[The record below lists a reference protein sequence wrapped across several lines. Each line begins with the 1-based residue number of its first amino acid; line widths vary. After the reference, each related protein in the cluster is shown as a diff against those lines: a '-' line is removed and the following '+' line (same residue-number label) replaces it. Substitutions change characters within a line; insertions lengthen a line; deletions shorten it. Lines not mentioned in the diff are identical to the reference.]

1 MIGKIIGGLIGM
13 YLLRSGWGML
23 IGMLLG
29 HMLYDAPRKARR
41 PAPHQAS
48 SFIAPLFAFA
58 GALAKSDGRVS
69 EREIAAAEALM
80 TRLQLDQEQRREA
93 ISAFNRGKEPGFPS
107 SAAIA
112 ELRAWCRGRR
122 DLAWLQLDLLLD
134 LVFADGPLP
143 PGKRQLLLR
152 LCAALGVSQ
161 RELGALAAMKGHVFD
176 DGVRGQQRP
185 SGGYSGRQQRST
197 RPGPAAGHDPYQVL
211 GVGRDS
217 SDRDIKTAWRR
228 LMSQHHPDKLGNV
241 PETLKQRAGERA
253 REINAAYEQIK
264 SARGFT

>member
-1 MIGKIIGGLIGM
+1 MIGKLIGGFIGM

-23 IGMLLG
+23 IGMVLG

-41 PAPHQAS
+41 PAPHQSS

-80 TRLQLDQEQRREA
+80 TRLQLDATQRPQA
-93 ISAFNRGKEPGFPS
+93 INAFNRGKQPDFS
-107 SAAIA
+107 SAMAIA
-112 ELRAWCRGRR
+112 ELRVWCRGRR

-134 LVFADGPLP
+134 LIFADGPLT
-143 PGKRQLLLR
+143 PGKRDLLLR
-152 LCAALGVSQ
+152 LCAALNVSE
-161 RELGALAAMKGHVFD
+161 RELGALAAMKGHVF
-176 DGVRGQQRP
+176 GHQGSYQSSAGGQQR
-185 SGGYSGRQQRST
+185 RS
-197 RPGPAAGHDPYQVL
+197 RPVAGDGHDPYQVL
-211 GVGRDS
+211 GVTRDS
-217 SDRDIKTAWRR
+217 SDREIKTAWRR

-241 PETLKQRAGERA
+241 PDTLKERAGQRA

>member
-1 MIGKIIGGLIGM
+1 MIGKIIGAVIGM
-13 YLLRSGWGML
+13 YLLRNAAGFL
-23 IGMLLG
+23 IGMMLG
-29 HMLYDAPRKARR
+29 HIFYDAPRKARR

-69 EREIAAAEALM
+69 QPEIAAAEALM
-80 TRLQLDQEQRREA
+80 MRLQLDQGQRREA
-93 ISAFNRGKEPGFPS
+93 ITAFNRGKEPNFPAA
-107 SAAIA
+107 AAIS

-134 LVFADGPLP
+134 LSFADGPLTP
-143 PGKRQLLLR
+143 AKRQLLLR
-152 LCAALGVSQ
+152 LSAALRVTP

-176 DGVRGQQRP
+176 DGVRGQRSHTGQ
-185 SGGYSGRQQRST
+185 GGRQQGRS
-197 RPGPAAGHDPYQVL
+197 RPAPSTAHDPYTVL
-211 GVGRDS
+211 GVTRDS
-217 SDRDIKTAWRR
+217 SDREIKNAWRR
-228 LMSQHHPDKLGNV
+228 LISQHHPDKLGNV